1 VREAG
6 LPPICILA
14 GGKGIRLGDLAG
26 DVPKP
31 LVSVAGRPFLEH
43 QIELLRSNGANAV
56 VLCVGHM
63 GDRIEA
69 ALGDGS
75 RLGVSIVYA
84 YDPPGLAGTA
94 GAVRA
99 ALPLLGGE
107 FLVMY
112 GDTYLRVDYGHVVAA
127 RRRAGTPALM
137 TVLRNDDRWEPS
149 NVVYARGMVAAYD
162 KRSPPPGA
170 RWIDYGLM
178 AMTPEAVD
186 GTGPPD
192 LSDVQRDLAAR
203 GLMAG
208 YPVRR
213 RFYDIGTP
221 EALASTDRFL
231 RRRAAGGRT

>member
-1 VREAG
+1 MSGAG
-6 LPPICILA
+6 LPPVCILA
-14 GGKGIRLGDLAG
+14 GGKGTRLGDLAQ

-43 QIELLRSNGANAV
+43 QLELLRSNGADAV
-56 VLCVGHM
+56 VLCVGHL

-69 ALGDGS
+69 ALGDGA
-75 RLGVSIVYA
+75 RLGVSITYA

-99 ALPLLGGE
+99 ALPLLGDE

-112 GDTYLRVDYGHVVAA
+112 GDTYLRVDYGGVVAA

-149 NVVYARGMVAAYD
+149 NLVYARGMVVAYD
-162 KRSPPPGA
+162 KHRPPAAA
-170 RWIDYGLM
+170 RWIDYGLL
-178 AMTPEAVD
+178 AMTPQALD
-186 GTGPPD
+186 GTDSPD

-208 YPVRR
+208 YPARR

-221 EALASTDRFL
+221 EALALTDRFL
-231 RRRAAGGRT
+231 GRQAAGRAV